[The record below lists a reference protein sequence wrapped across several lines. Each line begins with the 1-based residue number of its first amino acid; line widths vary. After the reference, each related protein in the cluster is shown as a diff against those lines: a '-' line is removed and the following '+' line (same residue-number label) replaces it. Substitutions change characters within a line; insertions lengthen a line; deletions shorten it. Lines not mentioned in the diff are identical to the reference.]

1 MVWPQRGFKGGPRVS
16 KPLIAP
22 SILAADF
29 ARLGDQVLAC
39 EKGGADRLHMD
50 IMDGQFVPNISFGPL
65 VLQSLAKVT
74 RLPLETHLM
83 ICQPDLYLEDFAKAG
98 ASTLI
103 VHAEGQIHLHRTLDT
118 IGKLGC
124 KVGLAINP
132 ATAVEALDPVLDMLD
147 LVLIM
152 TVNPGFGGQK
162 FLDRT
167 LVKIQEVR
175 RRLDQLGLKADLEVD
190 GGIDPRTAPLAIQ
203 AGANVLVA
211 GSSVFQSGKSIE
223 QSISLLLG

>member
-1 MVWPQRGFKGGPRVS
+1 MPEIKV
-16 KPLIAP
+16 AP

-29 ARLGDQVLAC
+29 ARLGEQVRAC
-39 EKGGADRLHMD
+39 EEGGADRLHMD

-83 ICQPDLYLEDFAKAG
+83 ICQPDRYLEDFAQAG

-103 VHAEGQIHLHRTLDT
+103 VHAEGQIHLHRTLDA
-118 IGKLGC
+118 ISRLGK

-132 ATAVEALDPVLDMLD
+132 ATEPALIDPVLDMVD
-147 LVLIM
+147 LVLVM

-162 FLDRT
+162 FLERT
-167 LVKIQEVR
+167 LPKIREVR
-175 RRLDQLGLKADLEVD
+175 QRLDKLGSRAELEVD
-190 GGIDPRTAPLAIQ
+190 GGIDPLTAPKVIE
-203 AGANVLVA
+203 AGAGVLVA
-211 GSSVFQSGKSIE
+211 GSAVFHSPEGVKAAIGA
-223 QSISLLLG
+223 LTRV

>member
-1 MVWPQRGFKGGPRVS
+1 MAEIK
-16 KPLIAP
+16 IAP

-29 ARLGDQVLAC
+29 SELGQQVRAC
-39 EKGGADRLHMD
+39 EAGGADRLHMD

-83 ICQPDLYLEDFAKAG
+83 ICQPDRYLEDFARAG
-98 ASTLI
+98 ATTLI
-103 VHAEGQIHLHRTLDT
+103 VHAEGQIHLHRTLDA
-118 IGKLGC
+118 ISRLGV

-132 ATAVEALDPVLDMLD
+132 ATEVSLIDPVLDMLD
-147 LVLIM
+147 LILVM

-167 LVKIQEVR
+167 LPKIRAVR
-175 RRLDQLGLKADLEVD
+175 DRLDRIGSRAELEVD
-190 GGIDPRTAPLAIQ
+190 GGIDPVTAPRAVE
-203 AGANVLVA
+203 AGARVLVA
-211 GSSVFQSGKSIE
+211 GSSVFHSKLGVAKAIAA
-223 QSISLLLG
+223 LLPG